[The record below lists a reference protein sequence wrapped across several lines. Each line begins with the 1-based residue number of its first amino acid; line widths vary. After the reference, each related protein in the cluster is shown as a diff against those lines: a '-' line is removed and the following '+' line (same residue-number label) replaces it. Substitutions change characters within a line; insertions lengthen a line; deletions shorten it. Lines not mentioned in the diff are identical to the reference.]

1 MTRPRRLWPTPER
14 RTIDA
19 RGLPATGPLPGRL
32 RSRALAVALL
42 AAAATLACTDGYPTD
57 DAALINP
64 YGMSDAQRLGAMN
77 RLGKEGG
84 DERQWRFRLLSPCE
98 LRVREL
104 SAADQAASAPGEATV
119 VDLREAGVSRQFD
132 REAGRYAIAL
142 APDDAEGAPVSV
154 LEGARWTD
162 ATEMQAHLQL
172 QQRDC
177 LAAEPAETAGGANPP

>member
-1 MTRPRRLWPTPER
+1 MPPLFEQ
-14 RTIDA
+14 
-19 RGLPATGPLPGRL
+19 RGLPPAGLSRTFGRSL
-32 RSRALAVALL
+32 SLAVVVL
-42 AAAATLACTDGYPTD
+42 AAAATTACTDGYPTD

-142 APDDAEGAPVSV
+142 APDDAEGAPVAV

-177 LAAEPAETAGGANPP
+177 LAADPAEPAEPPGGANPP